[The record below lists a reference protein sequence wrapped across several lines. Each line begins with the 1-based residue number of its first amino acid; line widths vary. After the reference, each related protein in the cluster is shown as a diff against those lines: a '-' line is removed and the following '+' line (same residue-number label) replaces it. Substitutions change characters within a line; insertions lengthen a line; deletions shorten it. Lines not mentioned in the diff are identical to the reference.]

1 MDGVLKILLHSVKVV
16 VVTKMDGVLKM
27 ILHSVKVVV

>member
-1 MDGVLKILLHSVKVV
+1 MDGVLKMILHSVKGSVV
-16 VVTKMDGVLKM
+16 KKMDGVLKM

>member
-1 MDGVLKILLHSVKVV
+1 MDGVLKMILHSG
-16 VVTKMDGVLKM
+16 VVTKIVLKM